1 MIATICITTA
11 LIIASLFT
19 VGHLINLTL
28 EAILVKLTSI
38 QEILKDAE
46 TSRVLRGIRDD
57 LNHCNPVPCSEQ
69 TCKPAKPKGQ
79 RPFTRTD
86 VDPTLWRVKFD
97 AMLDDKAKTLKSDN
111 KVFADHH
118 IDKQRFKALATDE
131 QKERHIKL
139 QELCKAE
146 GRKKIAET
154 MGRGAKKKG

>member
-11 LIIASLFT
+11 LIIVSLFT

-28 EAILVKLTSI
+28 EAILIRLISV
-38 QEILKDAE
+38 QEILKDTE
-46 TSRVLRGIRDD
+46 TSRILREVRDD
-57 LNHCNPVPCSEQ
+57 LNHCNPIPCNEQ
-69 TCKPAKPKGQ
+69 ACKPVKPKGQ

-86 VDPTLWRVKFD
+86 VDPTLWRAKFD

-118 IDKQRFKALATDE
+118 IDRQRFKALATEE
-131 QKERHIKL
+131 QKIRHAEL
-139 QELCKAE
+139 QVLCKAK
-146 GRKKIAET
+146 GREKIAET